1 MAITPIT
8 SPQNAKL
15 KALRGLF
22 SRHGQSKTDQFV
34 LEGMRHNQEAM
45 AAGWTPVFMVVTDEK
60 KAPTNAEA
68 LLIDVTLMSRISGR
82 KNAPDVVGVYQQR
95 WQGLPATDDFVLA
108 LENIRDPGNLGTII
122 RTAAACGV
130 GHIALIEQS
139 CNPYSLEAI
148 RASMGTFRLVSFS
161 QSSADMF
168 ASWLKARGGTSVA
181 THLQATHHWQDVPQK
196 QPLTLVMGSESTGL
210 SDKLTDS
217 CTSKV
222 RIPMA
227 AGVESLNVAMATGL
241 MLYELTGTGKL

>member
-1 MAITPIT
+1 MAVTPIS

-22 SRHGQSKTDQFV
+22 SRHSQSKTDQFV
-34 LEGMRHNQEAM
+34 LEGMRHNQEVL
-45 AAGWTPVFMVVTDEK
+45 AAGWQPIFMVVTDEK
-60 KAPTNAEA
+60 QARANVET
-68 LLIDVTLMSRISGR
+68 LLIDKTLMSRISGR
-82 KNAPDVVGVYQQR
+82 KNAPDVVGVYQR
-95 WQGLPATDDFVLA
+95 CWQDLPAADGFVLA

-130 GHIALIEQS
+130 GHIALVGQS

-161 QSSADMF
+161 QSSVGDF

-196 QPLTLVMGSESTGL
+196 QPLTLIMGSESTGL
-210 SDKLTDS
+210 SDKLTDI

-241 MLYELTGTGKL
+241 MLYELTGRGKH